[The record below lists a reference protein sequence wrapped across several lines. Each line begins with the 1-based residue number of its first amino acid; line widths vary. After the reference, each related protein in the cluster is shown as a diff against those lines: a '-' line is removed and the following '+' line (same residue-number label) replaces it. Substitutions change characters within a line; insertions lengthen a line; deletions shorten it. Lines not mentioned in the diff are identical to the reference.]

1 MTNQPQDNDWSAA
14 MAQQAAQLLLARRQ
28 TRSLGGRL
36 PEACR
41 PRTLMQ
47 AWQVQQLVTQA
58 WPDAIAGWKCGLPAP
73 GKLVVGPIFR
83 RDVQSLALD
92 GPAISLNGVAA
103 GASSCR
109 FEQEIG
115 FVLAHDLPPR
125 AEPYAPAEVD
135 AAISHACCALEVV
148 GGRYNAEAAAEA
160 AFPELLADGLFNS
173 GLLLGPKF
181 NDRPWRAFDLAF
193 TVGGQHTSHAARN
206 ADGEPRP
213 GLYWLAN
220 FLREN
225 GLGLQAGQV
234 VITGSMAGVPTW
246 PAETRIQVQYEAQ
259 DAFDFS
265 FTIPQETNT

>member
-1 MTNQPQDNDWSAA
+1 MKTEPQDDAWPAGCA
-14 MAQQAAQLLLARRQ
+14 EQAAQILLARRQ
-28 TRSLGGRL
+28 SRRQGGRL

-41 PRTLMQ
+41 PRTLAQ
-47 AWQVQQLVTQA
+47 GWQVQQRVAQA
-58 WPDAIAGWKCGLPAP
+58 WPDAIAGWKCGLPTP
-73 GKLVVGPIFR
+73 GKLVAGPIFR
-83 RDVQSLALD
+83 RDVQALALGD
-92 GPAISLNGVAA
+92 AGVALRGVAA
-103 GASSCR
+103 GADNCR

-125 AEPYAPAEVD
+125 AEPYTPAEVD
-135 AAISHACCALEVV
+135 AAIGHACCAIEVV
-148 GGRYNAEAAAEA
+148 GGRYTTEAAAEA

-173 GLLLGPKF
+173 GLLLGPAF
-181 NDRPWRAFDLAF
+181 DDRPWREFDLSIAVDGKR
-193 TVGGQHTSHAARN
+193 TTHAARN

-225 GLGLQAGQV
+225 GLGLKAGQV

-246 PAETRIQVQYEAQ
+246 PAATRVQVQYDAQ

-265 FTIPQETNT
+265 FTIPQETTT